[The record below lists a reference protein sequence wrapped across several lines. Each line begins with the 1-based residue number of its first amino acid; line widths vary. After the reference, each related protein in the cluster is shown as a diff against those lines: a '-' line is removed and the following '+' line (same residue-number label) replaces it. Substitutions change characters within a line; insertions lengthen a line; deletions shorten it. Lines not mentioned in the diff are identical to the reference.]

1 MEFKRMELKGCGTAL
16 VTPFRA
22 DGAIDEGALQ
32 SLVDWQI
39 DAGINLLVACG
50 TTGET
55 PTLDDQEWLRVI
67 EIVVDAADGRVPV
80 FAGCTHNSTRE
91 AVDKS
96 RRASKISGLTGLLTA
111 NPYYNKPNQEGQFQH
126 FRAVAEASHLPV
138 LLYNIPGRTG
148 ANLEPVT
155 TARLAEIGNIIGI
168 KESCGS
174 LPQITEL
181 LTMVSPNFKVFAGDD
196 NVALA
201 VIGVGGAGLIS
212 VAANEIPAEMSQ
224 MINAALKGDWSVA
237 RRLNRKYYRLM
248 LANFWESNPIPVKC
262 ILARMGRITESYR
275 LPMVPPSPGTRARLE
290 KLASELGLLVHAPQ
304 EPGDYRMF

>member
-1 MEFKRMELKGCGTAL
+1 MELKGCGTAL

-22 DGAIDEGALQ
+22 DGEIDEPALRA
-32 SLVDWQI
+32 LVSWQI
-39 DAGINLLVACG
+39 TSGIDLLVACG

-55 PTLDDQEWLRVI
+55 PTLSSEEWLRVI
-67 EIVVDAADGRVPV
+67 DIVVDESARRVPV

-91 AVDKS
+91 AVNKT
-96 RRASKISGLTGLLTA
+96 RRASSIAGLSGLLTA
-111 NPYYNKPNQEGQFQH
+111 NPYYNKPTQEGQYQH
-126 FRAVAEASHLPV
+126 FRAVAEATHLPI

-148 ANLEPVT
+148 ANLEPAT
-155 TARLAEIGNIIGI
+155 IARLAEIPNIIGV

-181 LTMVSPNFKVFAGDD
+181 ISIVSPDFKVFAGDD
-196 NVALA
+196 NIALA
-201 VIGVGGAGLIS
+201 VMGVGGAGLIS
-212 VAANEIPAEMSQ
+212 VTANEIPAEMSQ
-224 MINAALKGDWSVA
+224 MIHAALNNDWPAA
-237 RRLNRKYYRLM
+237 RRINRKYYRLM

-275 LPMVPPSPGTRARLE
+275 LPMVPPTPGTRARLE

>member
-1 MEFKRMELKGCGTAL
+1 MELKGCGTAL

-22 DGAIDEGALQ
+22 DGEIDEPALRG
-32 SLVDWQI
+32 LVDWQI
-39 DAGINLLVACG
+39 KSGIDLLIACG

-55 PTLDDQEWLRVI
+55 PTLSDEEWLRATFI
-67 EIVVDAADGRVPV
+67 IVDETGGRIPV

-91 AVDKS
+91 TVAKARKVSAVP
-96 RRASKISGLTGLLTA
+96 GLTGLLVA
-111 NPYYNKPNQEGQFQH
+111 NPYYNKPNQEGQYQH
-126 FRAVAEASHLPV
+126 FRAVAEATHLPI

-148 ANLEPVT
+148 ANLEPAT
-155 TARLAEIGNIIGI
+155 IARLAEIPNIVGV

-181 LTMVSPNFKVFAGDD
+181 ISLVPPEFKVLAGDD
-196 NVALA
+196 NIALA
-201 VIGVGGAGLIS
+201 VMGVGGAGLIS
-212 VAANEIPAEMSQ
+212 VTANEIPAEMSQ
-224 MINAALKGDWSVA
+224 MIHAALNNDWPSA
-237 RRLNRKYYRLM
+237 RRINRKYYRLM

-262 ILARMGRITESYR
+262 VLAKMGRITESYR

-290 KLASELGLLVHAPQ
+290 KLASELGLLVNAPQ